1 MSEQTESATPG
12 SGGRPG
18 EARTSGRPGEPG
30 KPGKA
35 RRTRPG
41 PLWFAVLGG
50 VIAWSL
56 HIVFAWSVVELTCVD
71 GGGLIGG
78 IPVVVFAAVATGLP
92 AVVVAAALVVDL
104 LLWRRDPPEPPG
116 RKSDRVRFMLQI
128 GFWLNVFS
136 VLMILMG
143 GLAVVMLPQCVQT

>member
-1 MSEQTESATPG
+1 MSEQTESAAPG

-18 EARTSGRPGEPG
+18 EAGASRRPGEPG
-30 KPGKA
+30 EPGKA

-92 AVVVAAALVVDL
+92 AVVAAAALVVDL

-128 GFWLNVFS
+128 GFWLDVFS

-143 GLAVVMLPQCVQT
+143 GLAVVMLPPCVQT

>member
-1 MSEQTESATPG
+1 MSEQTESAAPG

-18 EARTSGRPGEPG
+18 ESREPREYGEPG
-30 KPGKA
+30 GKA
-35 RRTRPG
+35 RRTRLG

-56 HIVFAWSVVELTCVD
+56 HVVFAWSVVELTCVE

-78 IPVVVFAAVATGLP
+78 IPVDVFAAVATGLP
-92 AVVVAAALVVDL
+92 AVVAVAALVVDL

-116 RKSDRVRFMLQI
+116 RKADRVRFMLQI
-128 GFWLNVFS
+128 GFWLDVFS

-143 GLAVVMLPQCVQT
+143 GLAVVMLPPCVQT

>member
-1 MSEQTESATPG
+1 M
-12 SGGRPG
+12 
-18 EARTSGRPGEPG
+18 
-30 KPGKA
+30 
-35 RRTRPG
+35 
-41 PLWFAVLGG
+41 LGG

-143 GLAVVMLPQCVQT
+143 ASPW